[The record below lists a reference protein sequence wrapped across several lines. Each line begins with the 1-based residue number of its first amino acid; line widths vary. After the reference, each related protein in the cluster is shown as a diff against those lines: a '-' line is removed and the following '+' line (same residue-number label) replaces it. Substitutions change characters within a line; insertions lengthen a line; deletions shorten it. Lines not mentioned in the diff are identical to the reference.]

1 MSPSGARAAT
11 QASGSRPWNWCA
23 SPKRPPGIPSSSTP
37 ATASSGSTT
46 SSEPRRSS
54 GPPGACPARDEGRTW
69 SKPEHLPAGLYGPI
83 RAKPLVLPKGLIVSG
98 SSVESYNSWAAWVE
112 RSTDFGKTWSRFG
125 PIVPPE
131 GGIIQPSVVQ
141 VEGKHLRFYARSN
154 QMAKICVSDSYD
166 DGVTWS
172 PARPTDLPNP
182 NSGIDVVHLKDGRY
196 VVVYNH
202 TPRGRTPLNLAVSR
216 DGDHWTPW
224 LTLESDPG
232 EYSYPAMIQAADGT
246 LHITYTWRRQ
256 KIKHVEIKQADIK

>member
-1 MSPSGARAAT
+1 
-11 QASGSRPWNWCA
+11 
-23 SPKRPPGIPSSSTP
+23 
-37 ATASSGSTT
+37 
-46 SSEPRRSS
+46 
-54 GPPGACPARDEGRTW
+54 
-69 SKPEHLPAGLYGPI
+69 
-83 RAKPLVLPKGLIVSG
+83 
-98 SSVESYNSWAAWVE
+98 
-112 RSTDFGKTWSRFG
+112 
-125 PIVPPE
+125 
-131 GGIIQPSVVQ
+131 

-224 LTLESDPG
+224 LTLESEPG

-256 KIKHVEIKQADIK
+256 KIKHVEIKPADTK